1 MPPRFAFYVSVLA
14 GGVKAS
20 VAINAAT
27 TVKQEVLPPDLSEE
41 EALQLFI
48 TQTEL

>member
-1 MPPRFAFYVSVLA
+1 VEYLREHNAGNDEDAPPRE
-14 GGVKAS
+14 
-20 VAINAAT
+20 T
-27 TVKQEVLPPDLSEE
+27 TVKQEVPPPDLSEE